1 DIRDILILINYFF
14 TGKIEDLF
22 HKPLHDYEK
31 KFSEDIQIERID
43 MLLSQNYNPEI
54 YLFLYE
60 NKILEYVVNGNVQ
73 ELSNMIFKLSN
84 GVVPVVSGDNVRSE
98 KNYSI
103 VVFEKLAQAAIN
115 MGMDLIN
122 AYQSRDS
129 FIRKNELCINLK
141 EVLKVRDTA
150 IVFYT
155 SEIGKA
161 KVRNLSPQISSIV
174 QYIGLNMYTKITV
187 RQIAQYFSM
196 SEARLRTAFKKEM
209 NISIHNYIL
218 RRKISEAKVMLKS
231 NYPINDISL
240 LLGFSDTSHF
250 TKVFKKITGTT
261 PKKYQMSVDSKFTLN
276 LD

>member
-1 DIRDILILINYFF
+1 
-14 TGKIEDLF
+14 
-22 HKPLHDYEK
+22 
-31 KFSEDIQIERID
+31 
-43 MLLSQNYNPEI
+43 
-54 YLFLYE
+54 
-60 NKILEYVVNGNVQ
+60 
-73 ELSNMIFKLSN
+73 
-84 GVVPVVSGDNVRSE
+84 
-98 KNYSI
+98 
-103 VVFEKLAQAAIN
+103 
-115 MGMDLIN
+115 
-122 AYQSRDS
+122 
-129 FIRKNELCINLK
+129 
-141 EVLKVRDTA
+141 
-150 IVFYT
+150 
-155 SEIGKA
+155 EIGKA